1 MWLMAV
7 KAKVSLTTKVF
18 IGLIL
23 GIAVGLLVPK
33 VGLMLKPVGDV
44 FVNLIKMVIVPL
56 IITAIVSA
64 VASLRDIQTVGKVG
78 VIALVIT
85 AVLNFVG
92 AFYGLMVGFITN
104 PAKGVVLTTVS
115 EVPKAAEPISAIDIL
130 TGIVPTNIFA
140 SLSKGD
146 VLPIIFF
153 CIMLGLAI
161 VALGKRASILEEIF
175 TIGREAMIIITEW
188 IMKVAPYGV
197 FSLVGRTVASQGAEV
212 LLPLLRLVLIIYAA
226 FLVWLLVVQ
235 TILVKF
241 VLRLNVPGFYRALSE
256 VIAIGFTTCSSAATT
271 PINMKHT
278 HERLGVSRPV
288 ADFVV
293 GLATTTTGRAG
304 ACIYNGICIMFVAGL
319 VGVQVTFSEM
329 IMASVL
335 LMLIWL
341 GGSGIPGGGTV
352 MLTIVL
358 QAVGL
363 PVEPVSLLFGIDRLR
378 DMPTTFVNVVLQ
390 ATTAAMAAVFMG
402 EKLKLEVPSGKGDY
416 TTA

>member
-319 VGVQVTFSEM
+319 VGVQLTFSEM